1 MLQSPEHKYTPAA
14 APAPGYTPVKA
25 TSPMDQA
32 NIGRSLVIKGDITGA
47 ESLFID
53 GRVEGTISF
62 PENRVTIGRNGN
74 VAANIVAKEVVIM
87 GKVQGNVECSDRLDI
102 RNEGLL
108 SGDVITHRISVEE
121 GAILKGGV
129 EVRHSEKK
137 EQPTQNQQHGQQH
150 QAKAEAPKAM
160 AATAGAGTGSQTFG
174 TPAGKP

>member
-1 MLQSPEHKYTPAA
+1 MLQSPESKYAPAA
-14 APAPGYTPVKA
+14 PPAPSYTPVKA

-32 NIGRSLVIKGDITGA
+32 NIGRSLVIKGEITGA

-53 GRVEGTISF
+53 GRVEGTINF

-87 GKVQGNVECSDRLDI
+87 GKVQGNVQCADRLDI

-108 SGDVITHRISVEE
+108 AGDVITHRISVEE

-137 EQPTQNQQHGQQH
+137 EQPTQNQHGPQN

-174 TPAGKP
+174 TPAGKA